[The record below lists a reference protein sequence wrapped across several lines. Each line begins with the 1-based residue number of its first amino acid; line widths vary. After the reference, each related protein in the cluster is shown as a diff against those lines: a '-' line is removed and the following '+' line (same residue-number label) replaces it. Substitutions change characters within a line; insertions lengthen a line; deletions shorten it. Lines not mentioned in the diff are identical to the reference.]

1 MILIAT
7 YLSHIEKNCL
17 EREITNQ
24 ELECWFDCQELFS
37 KLETVLSVSIRSSY
51 LEDLTKD
58 FRNKFS
64 DETKVVKK
72 LRELIF
78 QRESCDDALSEGID
92 VENNQSKLVQIN
104 QEIKKGLTESKIS
117 MKSIYLGIRILAD
130 VPVWPL
136 AMVFAEAL
144 KSRAKYIEK

>member
-1 MILIAT
+1 M
-7 YLSHIEKNCL
+7 KNCL

-64 DETKVVKK
+64 DETKSCEEIT
-72 LRELIF
+72 RIDF

-92 VENNQSKLVQIN
+92 VENNQSSWYK
-104 QEIKKGLTESKIS
+104 
-117 MKSIYLGIRILAD
+117 
-130 VPVWPL
+130 
-136 AMVFAEAL
+136 
-144 KSRAKYIEK
+144 